1 MKGNR
6 AALTAAVIVGAVLLG
21 WWLFGRGGDVA
32 RIDLLSTFDAA
43 RKQPDASLFSI
54 ADVTLGNETKRS
66 IAIAPSAGSRIT
78 WKVRVPDDGW
88 LWVSLGMKPE
98 SWTMEGDGVLFL
110 VGISDGRA
118 YDQLFTQHVNP
129 FANSTDRRWIPV
141 KVDLSAYGGEEVD
154 LIFNVRTSPPPD
166 SGDMRNDLAVWGAP
180 EIVVR

>member
-88 LWVSLGMKPE
+88 LWVSLGMKPD
-98 SWTMEGDGVLFL
+98 TIFL
-110 VGISDGRA
+110 LSDGAFPPTAADAVRKHNPGKKV
-118 YDQLFTQHVNP
+118 TVNTISFLNRFGEP
-129 FANSTDRRWIPV
+129 LLQQIANENNGTYRFVP
-141 KVDLSAYGGEEVD
+141 
-154 LIFNVRTSPPPD
+154 
-166 SGDMRNDLAVWGAP
+166 
-180 EIVVR
+180 